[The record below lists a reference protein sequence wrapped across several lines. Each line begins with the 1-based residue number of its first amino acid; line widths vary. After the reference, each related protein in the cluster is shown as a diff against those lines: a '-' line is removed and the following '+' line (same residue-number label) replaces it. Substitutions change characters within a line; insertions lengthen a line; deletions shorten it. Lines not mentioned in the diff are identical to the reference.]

1 MTKEAEAPTI
11 SVIPDDTI
19 DMDKGYYHGVYVLL
33 NLTNK
38 KVVDRRDYQEEMEA
52 DKYE

>member
-1 MTKEAEAPTI
+1 MPII
-11 SVIPDDTI
+11 SVIPDETI
-19 DMDKGYYHGVYVLL
+19 YLYKGYYHGVYVLL